1 MSETVVGHLCD
12 LILILK
18 QAKADG
24 GIVSV
29 VAAYDDDEEQI
40 RVECKLTG
48 EAFDRVDTLL
58 GEAYDE
64 YMEHPAVRALRAG
77 VITFITF
84 EVEREQLTKKGWW
97 R

>member
-1 MSETVVGHLCD
+1 MSETLVGHLCD

-29 VAAYDDDEEQI
+29 IAAYDDDEEQI

-48 EAFDRVDTLL
+48 EAFDRVDALL

-64 YMEHPAVRALRAG
+64 YMEHPAARALRAG
-77 VITFITF
+77 ALTFITF

>member
-24 GIVSV
+24 GIVSII
-29 VAAYDDDEEQI
+29 AAYDDDEEQI

>member
-64 YMEHPAVRALRAG
+64 YMEHPAAKALRAG
-77 VITFITF
+77 AITFITF

>member
-18 QAKADG
+18 QSKADG

>member
-29 VAAYDDDEEQI
+29 IAAYDDDEEQI
-40 RVECKLTG
+40 RVECMLTG

-64 YMEHPAVRALRAG
+64 YMAHPAAMALRAG

-84 EVEREQLTKKGWW
+84 EVKKEQLTKKGWW

>member
-29 VAAYDDDEEQI
+29 IAAYDDDEEQI

-64 YMEHPAVRALRAG
+64 YMAHPAAMAIRAG
-77 VITFITF
+77 ALTFITF
-84 EVEREQLTKKGWW
+84 EVEQQLTKKGWW

>member
-12 LILILK
+12 LILILR

-29 VAAYDDDEEQI
+29 IAAYDDDEEQI

-64 YMEHPAVRALRAG
+64 YMEHPAARALRAG